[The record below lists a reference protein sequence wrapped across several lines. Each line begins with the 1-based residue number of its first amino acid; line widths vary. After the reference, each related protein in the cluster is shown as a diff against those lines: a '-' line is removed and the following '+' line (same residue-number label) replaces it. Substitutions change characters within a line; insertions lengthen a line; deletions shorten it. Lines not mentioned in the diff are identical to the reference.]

1 MKSKILLPLLLLMG
15 HVITSRAQKNVYDIF
30 YVYESPGI
38 VDTMGKEIWQPNGKF
53 SLTPRQESAYWV
65 FEGRDTLDVLVHKR
79 TGERQAYTRIDRYG
93 VILEKSRYL
102 YIRDTAKSF
111 LLNDVTGKQINFR
124 HSYESSFRK
133 ENNYLFAFYQ
143 EYDSVMKQNLRRVDI
158 FENNEQL
165 KPVLEAE
172 YGRLLLLYKKGTIQK
187 IYTDE
192 VPFDAVVFSNGN
204 RHNLYDRNMKRVKR
218 FVLGKARTQDLVKEA
233 TQILGY
239 KVDDMYTTLH
249 PDEEN
254 NTQVMLQPPPE
265 RFFPM
270 LDTDENKDG
279 TTAVVLKES
288 NTASRPLFSTVQRA
302 RIYGRNKVELTDKA
316 TYRTLL
322 KFEVD
327 VNTGRTLI
335 PAKYL
340 ELVGVKMK

>member
-1 MKSKILLPLLLLMG
+1 MKKRILLPLLLLMG
-15 HVITSRAQKNVYDIF
+15 HVIITHAQKNVYDIF

-38 VDTMGKEIWQPNGKF
+38 VDTTGKEIWQPNGKF
-53 SLTPRQESAYWV
+53 SLTPRQESTYWV
-65 FEGRDTLDVLVHKR
+65 FEGRDTMDVLFNKR

-93 VILEKSRYL
+93 IILGKSRYL
-102 YIRDTAKSF
+102 YIRDTAKAF
-111 LLNDVTGKQINFR
+111 LLNDITGRRINFR
-124 HSYESSFRK
+124 HIYESTFRK
-133 ENNYLFAFYQ
+133 ENNYLFAYYQ
-143 EYDSVMKQNLRRVDI
+143 EFDTALKQNQKRVDI
-158 FENNEQL
+158 FENNEDM

-172 YGRLLLLYKKGTIQK
+172 YGRQLLLYKAGTIQK

-204 RHNLYDRNMKRVKR
+204 RHNLYDKNMKRVKR
-218 FVLGKARTQDLVKEA
+218 FVLGKARTLDLVKEA

-239 KVDDMYTTLH
+239 KVEDMYTTLH

-254 NTQVMLQPPPE
+254 NTQVMLQAPPE

-279 TTAVVLKES
+279 TTTVVLKES
-288 NTASRPLFSTVQRA
+288 NTASRLLFTTAQRA
-302 RIYGRNKVELTDKA
+302 RIYGRDKVEIEHKES
-316 TYRTLL
+316 YRTLL

-327 VNTGRTLI
+327 LSTGRNRI

-340 ELVGVKMK
+340 ELTGVKMK